1 MGNSTLVKDQE
12 GNYTQVVETDNNVRR
27 TYTADTSIIGIIFRD
42 AKGPLERIDLH
53 NEDGTTKPFWVRED
67 KERSNS

>member
-1 MGNSTLVKDQE
+1 MGNSTLVKDQD

-27 TYTADTSIIGIIFRD
+27 TFAADTSITGIIFRD

-53 NEDGTTKPFWVRED
+53 NEDGTTKPLWVRED
-67 KERSNS
+67 